1 LDTVQEAGRAPHG
14 LTCLL
19 GALIRPGTVSRNI
32 THSLSSHRQCLGPP
46 ISGVWLGIR
55 ASRRA
60 ECSGFGKVLKP
71 HPAGCRLEPPF
82 ATRLQIQNLESVC
95 HQPMAVTKIQ
105 EWMEASSHIICS
117 NPHGQFPHQ
126 LGHMLSSSH
135 TRIQGTRNLFLD
147 SALYPRY
154 MHSAANACAS
164 YAGPCMRLEALQ
176 FSFQSHNTL
185 NPSTYAS

>member
-32 THSLSSHRQCLGPP
+32 THSLSSHGQCLGPP

-55 ASRRA
+55 ASGRA
-60 ECSGFGKVLKP
+60 ECS
-71 HPAGCRLEPPF
+71 GCRLEPPSGNPP
-82 ATRLQIQNLESVC
+82 ARRADSEPRICMPSAYGSNKNSGMDGGVQPHNLLKPSRAVSASARTHVELVTYQNSRNP
-95 HQPMAVTKIQ
+95 QPFLGLRPISEVHA
-105 EWMEASSHIICS
+105 
-117 NPHGQFPHQ
+117 FP
-126 LGHMLSSSH
+126 SSS
-135 TRIQGTRNLFLD
+135 L
-147 SALYPRY
+147 
-154 MHSAANACAS
+154 HSAANACAS

-185 NPSTYAS
+185 NPSTYAL